1 MITEKFHVTPKS
13 SNAKTGDIVVT
24 TSTATTCPPACP
36 LKKECYAKSGPLA
49 LHWGAVTKGSRGS
62 TWEPFLDDLE
72 RAVRKAP
79 AGQVWRLNQAGDLPG
94 SGNTIDGFRLLDLV
108 SLNARSGGRGFTYTH
123 KPILAA
129 DALPGSSGVSDL
141 NLALIRH
148 ANRAGFTVNLSANS
162 LEHADRIIDT
172 TWRTGGRLPVVVLLP
187 SDAPASLVTPGGRRV
202 VTCPAQ
208 LREGVTCKTCRLCSR
223 SDRSVVVGFRAHGS
237 QAKGASRI
245 AQATA

>member
-129 DALPGSSGVSDL
+129 DALP
-141 NLALIRH
+141 
-148 ANRAGFTVNLSANS
+148 
-162 LEHADRIIDT
+162 
-172 TWRTGGRLPVVVLLP
+172 